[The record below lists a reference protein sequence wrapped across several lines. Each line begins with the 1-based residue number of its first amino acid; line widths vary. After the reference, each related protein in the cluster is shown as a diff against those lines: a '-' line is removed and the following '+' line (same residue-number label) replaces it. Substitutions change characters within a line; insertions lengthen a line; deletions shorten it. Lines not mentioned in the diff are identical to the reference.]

1 MSRIGKKPID
11 LPKGVSVTVDA
22 TNLVTVKGPKGQLQQ
37 AVHPDLKVV
46 NNDGKVEIARPTD
59 QIRHRAAHGLYRTLI
74 NNMVVGVS
82 EGFTRE
88 LEVIG
93 VGHKAEATGQ
103 ALELNLGYS
112 HLMMLIL
119 PKEISVAT
127 ETKKGFNPRI
137 TLKGNDK
144 QLVGHFA
151 AKIRSLR
158 GPEPYKG
165 KGIRYVG
172 EDVRRKAGKAAA
184 KK

>member
-1 MSRIGKKPID
+1 MSRIGKKAID
-11 LPKGVSVTVDA
+11 LPKGVTIQVDGS
-22 TNLVTVKGPKGQLQQ
+22 NVVSVKGPKGELRQQ
-37 AVHPDLKVV
+37 IDPDLKLEVQ
-46 NNDGKVEIARPTD
+46 DGKAQLSRPTD
-59 QIRHRAAHGLYRTLI
+59 QIRHRSAHGLYRTLI
-74 NNMVVGVS
+74 SNMVVGVS
-82 EGFTRE
+82 EGYTRE

-93 VGHKAEATGQ
+93 VGYKAEATGQ
-103 ALELNLGYS
+103 ALELTLGHS
-112 HLMMLIL
+112 HLMMVVL

-127 ETKKGFNPRI
+127 ETKKGSNPRI
-137 TLKGNDK
+137 TLKGIDK
-144 QLVGHFA
+144 QLIGHFA

>member
-11 LPKGVSVTVDA
+11 VPAGVSIKVDA
-22 TNLVTVKGPKGQLQQ
+22 NNLVTVKGPKGQLSQQ
-37 AVHPDLKVV
+37 VDVDLKVEV
-46 NNDGKVEIARPTD
+46 GDGKVELARPTD
-59 QIRHRAAHGLYRTLI
+59 QIRHRAAHGLFRTLI

-82 EGFTRE
+82 EGYTKE
-88 LEVIG
+88 LELIG
-93 VGHKAEATGQ
+93 VGYKAEATGQ
-103 ALELNLGYS
+103 ALELNLGHS
-112 HLMMLIL
+112 HLMMVVL

-127 ETKKGFNPRI
+127 ETKKGANPRI
-137 TLKGNDK
+137 TLKAIDK

-165 KGIRYVG
+165 KGIRYIG
-172 EDVRRKAGKAAA
+172 EEVRRKAGKAAA

>member
-11 LPKGVSVTVDA
+11 VPRGVSISVDA
-22 TNLVTVKGPKGQLQQ
+22 SNLVTVKGPKGQLQQ
-37 AVHPDLKVV
+37 SVDTDLKI
-46 NNDGKVEIARPTD
+46 EINGSSVQISRPTD

-74 NNMVVGVS
+74 SNMIVGVAD
-82 EGFTRE
+82 GYTRE
-88 LEVIG
+88 LELIG
-93 VGHKAEATGQ
+93 VGYKAEAIGQ
-103 ALELNLGYS
+103 ALELNLGHS
-112 HLMMLIL
+112 HLMMVVL

-127 ETKKGFNPRI
+127 ETKKGSNPRI
-137 TLKGNDK
+137 TLKAIDK
-144 QLVGHFA
+144 QLIGHFA

-172 EDVRRKAGKAAA
+172 EEVRRKAGKAAA

>member
-11 LPKGVSVTVDA
+11 VPKGVSVQVDA
-22 TNLVTVKGPKGQLQQ
+22 NNLVTVKGPKGQLSQQ
-37 AVHPDLKVV
+37 VDVDLKVEV
-46 NNDGKVEIARPTD
+46 NDGSVQISRPTD

-74 NNMVVGVS
+74 SNMIVGVS
-82 EGFTRE
+82 EGYTRE
-88 LEVIG
+88 LELIG
-93 VGHKAEATGQ
+93 VGYKAEATGQ
-103 ALELNLGYS
+103 ALELNLGHS
-112 HLMMLIL
+112 HLMMVVL

-127 ETKKGFNPRI
+127 ETKKGSNPRI
-137 TLKGNDK
+137 TLKAIDK

-165 KGIRYVG
+165 KGIRYIG
-172 EDVRRKAGKAAA
+172 EEVRRKAGKAAA